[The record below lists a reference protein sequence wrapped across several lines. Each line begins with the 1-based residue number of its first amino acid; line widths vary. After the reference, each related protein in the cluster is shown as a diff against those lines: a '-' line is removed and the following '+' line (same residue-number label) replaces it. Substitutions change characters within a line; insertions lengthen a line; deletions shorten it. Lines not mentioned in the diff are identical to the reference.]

1 MKKILVSCLAL
12 LFATTLVYADS
23 GNPKKG
29 GKKGK
34 KTISIAFYNL
44 ENLFDTEDDPNT
56 NDNEFLPEGS
66 YHWTEEDLK
75 TKITNLGKVIS
86 ELGDEDGPEIL
97 GVCEVENKAVLER
110 LVKSKL
116 LKKRGYAVAHH
127 DSPDQRGIDCA
138 LLYKKKRFLPL
149 YTKAYTVD
157 FPENPDLKTRDI
169 FLVKGILD
177 KEIEVTF
184 IVNHWSSRR
193 GGPAKSSFKRER
205 AAKILRAV
213 VDSIQNMD
221 PFANIV
227 IMGDFNDGPKDKS
240 VYEVLRTGKD
250 SLEARYRNLF
260 NCMYKL
266 KEEGN
271 GTLKFRGKFN
281 LFDQIIVSTPMA
293 NQSKSRL
300 RYVSC
305 SAAIYNPKWMRV
317 QKEGDWKDAPKRSHI
332 RREFHKD
339 GYSDHFPVYIHLA
352 Y

>member
-1 MKKILVSCLAL
+1 MKKVLAICCCIAL
-12 LFATTLVYADS
+12 TFTGLQAKNP
-23 GNPKKG
+23 NPKKE

-34 KTISIAFYNL
+34 KTVSIAFYNL
-44 ENLFDTEDDPNT
+44 ENLFDTEDDPKT
-56 NDNEFLPEGS
+56 NDQEFLPEGS
-66 YHWTEEDLK
+66 YKWTEDDLK
-75 TKITNLGKVIS
+75 VKIQNLGKVIN

-110 LVKSKL
+110 LVQTKKL
-116 LKKRGYAVAHH
+116 RKKGYEVVHK

-138 LLYKKKRFLPL
+138 LVYKKKKFLPL
-149 YTKAYTVD
+149 YTKSYAVQ
-157 FPENPDLKTRDI
+157 FPENPDIKTRDI

-193 GGPAKSSFKRER
+193 GGSAESSYKRER
-205 AAKILRAV
+205 AATILRSV
-213 VDSIQNMD
+213 VDSIQNLD
-221 PFANIV
+221 PLANIV
-227 IMGDFNDGPKDKS
+227 IMGDFNDEPGDKS
-240 VYEVLRTGKD
+240 VHDVLRTGKD

-266 KEEGN
+266 KEEGQ

-281 LFDQIIVSTPMA
+281 LFDQMIISTAMTSPKA
-293 NQSKSRL
+293 RL

-317 QKEGDWKDAPKRSHI
+317 DKEGDWKDAPKRTHI
-332 RREFHKD
+332 RREFHAD
-339 GYSDHFPVYIHLA
+339 GFSDHFPVYIHLE